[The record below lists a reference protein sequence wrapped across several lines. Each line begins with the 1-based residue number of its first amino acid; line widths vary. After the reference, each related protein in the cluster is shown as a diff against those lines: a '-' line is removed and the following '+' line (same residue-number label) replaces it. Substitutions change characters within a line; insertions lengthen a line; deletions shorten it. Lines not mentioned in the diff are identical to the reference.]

1 MFRFATSNQQSSMWL
16 HQGTALGKTNY
27 LPMLKGFVSL
37 RIAARLQQFSWIVVT
52 ADVGVPWC
60 FYTHQSILFV
70 GGQDS
75 SE

>member
-1 MFRFATSNQQSSMWL
+1 
-16 HQGTALGKTNY
+16 
-27 LPMLKGFVSL
+27 MLKGFISL

-52 ADVGVPWC
+52 ADMDVPWC

-70 GGQDS
+70 SRQDS